1 MLTPLSAAAAGR
13 RVTDMPTGKITVFL
27 ADDNLI
33 VREGVRALLG
43 LAEDIEIVGV
53 AADYETLVTGATE
66 THPQVVVTD
75 IRMPPSFEAE
85 GIEAA
90 KEVRKRHPGTGIVIL
105 SQYEEPDYAISL
117 LQEGAAGYAYLL
129 KDRVAEGD
137 QLARAIREVSLG
149 GSVLDPRIV
158 EAMMHPVTAA
168 GGLTETEEHLLRQ
181 VAEGRTIK
189 AIAAAQRMPPAMV
202 SDSIEKLF
210 LKLAQQ
216 ATAGTRGALDKL
228 RMLHNSIT
236 EAKEQGDSLS
246 RLLPGGVAEMVR
258 RQGRKP
264 GESERL
270 TVTVL
275 MSDVRGYTTI
285 AEDADPTVLAGQ
297 LNEHRAE
304 MNHVLLAQ
312 GGTVMQFVGDAIMA
326 VFGAPLTQ
334 PDHAARALEAAL
346 DMQDAQALVNGRWE
360 ASGQPAFNL
369 GIGLSTG
376 EVAAALLGS
385 EERLEYTLVGDAVNL
400 AQRLQQLA
408 DAGQVVVSEPT
419 YVALDQPT
427 NCDALPE
434 QTVKG
439 RHAPVKAYRMQGRVG
454 VTP

>member
-1 MLTPLSAAAAGR
+1 MSSLSSPL
-13 RVTDMPTGKITVFL
+13 FL
-27 ADDNLI
+27 S
-33 VREGVRALLG
+33 
-43 LAEDIEIVGV
+43 V
-53 AADYETLVTGATE
+53 AAPAYN
-66 THPQVVVTD
+66 
-75 IRMPPSFEAE
+75 EAE

-117 LQEGAAGYAYLL
+117 LHEGAAGYAYLL

-158 EAMMHPVTAA
+158 EAMMHPVTAG
-168 GGLTETEEHLLRQ
+168 GGLTDAEEHLLRQ

-189 AIAAAQRMPPAMV
+189 AIAAAQKMPPVMV
-202 SDSIEKLF
+202 ADAIEKLF
-210 LKLAQQ
+210 LKLAQE

-228 RMLHNSIT
+228 RQLHQSIAD
-236 EAKEQGDSLS
+236 AKEQGDSLS

-285 AEDADPTVLAGQ
+285 AEDADPTALAGQ

-304 MNHVLLAQ
+304 MNRVLLAQ

-334 PDHAARALEAAL
+334 ADHAARALQAAL
-346 DMQDAQALVNGRWE
+346 DMQEAQSRVNTSWRE
-360 ASGQPAFNL
+360 SAQPAFNL

-376 EVAAALLGS
+376 DVAAALLGS

-408 DAGQVVVSEPT
+408 EGGQVVISEPT
-419 YVALDQPT
+419 YIALDRPAT
-427 NCDALPE
+427 CEALPE
-434 QTVKG
+434 QVVKG
-439 RHAPVKAYRMQGRVG
+439 RHAPVQAYRVLGPAG
-454 VTP
+454 VAATRAG

>member
-1 MLTPLSAAAAGR
+1 MS
-13 RVTDMPTGKITVFL
+13 TGKITVFL

-43 LAEDIEIVGV
+43 MADDIEVVGV
-53 AADYETLVTGATE
+53 AGDYEGLVRDAIE
-66 THPQVVVTD
+66 LHPQVVVTD
-75 IRMPPSFEAE
+75 IRMPPKFEAE

-105 SQYEEPDYAISL
+105 SQYDEPDYAVSL
-117 LQEGAAGYAYLL
+117 LSEGAAGYAYLL

-158 EAMMHPVTAA
+158 EAMMHPVTAG
-168 GGLTETEEHLLRQ
+168 GGLSEIEEHLLRQ

-189 AIAAAQRMPPAMV
+189 AIAAAQKMPPAMV
-202 SDSIEKLF
+202 SEAIEKLF
-210 LKLAQQ
+210 LKLAQE

-228 RMLHNSIT
+228 RMLHHSIT

-258 RQGRKP
+258 QQGRKL

-275 MSDVRGYTTI
+275 MSDIRGYSTI

-297 LNEHRAE
+297 LNQHRAE

-334 PDHAARALEAAL
+334 PDHATRALQAAL
-346 DMQDAQALVNGRWE
+346 DMQEAQGRVNQRWRT
-360 ASGQPAFNL
+360 SGQPAFEL

-408 DAGQVVVSEPT
+408 EAGQVVLSELT
-419 YVALDQPT
+419 YVELDSPPT
-427 NCDALPE
+427 CEALPE
-434 QTVKG
+434 QMVKG
-439 RHAPVKAYRMQGRVG
+439 RHAPVKAYRMEGPAG
-454 VTP
+454 VAATPAGWRGIAGSP